1 MLPVVIERNWV
12 HSAVLMLS
20 HSMGHSIVDLAEIE
34 CLQMDGD
41 DWSVL
46 KGSDSQRDKNWNTV
60 VMSKQQARKE
70 GMVMSNYRIKAYNK
84 KPVILFTQ
92 GIPKDNQFIP
102 VDDFL
107 DHF

>member
-1 MLPVVIERNWV
+1 MLPVVIGRDWV

-20 HSMGHSIVDLAEIE
+20 HSMRHSIVDLTEIE
-34 CLQMDGD
+34 CLQMDSD
-41 DWSVL
+41 YWSL
-46 KGSDSQRDKNWNTV
+46 SKGSDSQRDKNWNTV

-70 GMVMSNYRIKAYNK
+70 GVIMSNYRIKTYVK
-84 KPVILFTQ
+84 QPVILFTQ

-102 VDDFL
+102 IDDYL